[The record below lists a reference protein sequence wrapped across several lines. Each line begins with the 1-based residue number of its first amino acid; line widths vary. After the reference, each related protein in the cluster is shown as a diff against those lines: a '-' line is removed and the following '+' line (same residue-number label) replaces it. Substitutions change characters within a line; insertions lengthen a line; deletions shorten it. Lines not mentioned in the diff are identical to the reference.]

1 MTDSTTD
8 NPNSQHY
15 ASPNLVERI
24 MAGLKAAGKDPENI
38 HPDDLAP
45 VDQFHTGGRQT
56 TLELAVLTGLNAS
69 MSIIDLGGGLGGPAR
84 LLATRYSCQVTVL
97 DATCDY
103 TGAGTTL
110 TSMTGLSDAI
120 YFHCGDALKAP
131 FEDGSFDVAW
141 TQHSS
146 MNIEDKVAL
155 YSEAYRLVRPGGRLA
170 IHEIMAGVGGP
181 VIFPVPW
188 ARSEDA
194 SFLAEPEQVRQII
207 LSAGFDE
214 IIWRD
219 TTAVAL
225 EWFSRPPPASR
236 PPLGLHLLLGDLV
249 PLVFQNL
256 RRNLEEGRVEVVM
269 AVFER
274 R

>member
-1 MTDSTTD
+1 
-8 NPNSQHY
+8 
-15 ASPNLVERI
+15 
-24 MAGLKAAGKDPENI
+24 
-38 HPDDLAP
+38 
-45 VDQFHTGGRQT
+45 
-56 TLELAVLTGLNAS
+56 
-69 MSIIDLGGGLGGPAR
+69 
-84 LLATRYSCQVTVL
+84 
-97 DATCDY
+97 
-103 TGAGTTL
+103 
-110 TSMTGLSDAI
+110 
-120 YFHCGDALKAP
+120 
-131 FEDGSFDVAW
+131 VAF
-141 TQHSS
+141 
-146 MNIEDKVAL
+146 